1 MRKAIISV
9 EKALAEHKEWAKGQS
24 GRETEFSIFR
34 VRDIEVILAAAIAA
48 LRTHQVTEQD
58 VMEVRENHR
67 VSYEQ
72 GIAHDIDS
80 TPEANM
86 PRERRRVQRGKP
98 G

>member
-24 GRETEFSIFR
+24 GRETEYSIFR
-34 VRDIEVILAAAIAA
+34 VKDIEFILAAAIAA

-58 VMEVRENHR
+58 VMAVREKHR
-67 VSYEQ
+67 VSYAQDTDE
-72 GIAHDIDS
+72 

-86 PRERRRVQRGKP
+86 PRERRSSRRGPPPQR
-98 G
+98 